1 MKKRCTNSCYFTM
14 VAKGEDGKSVKV
26 SPLKLESEFENKLY
40 DATLMRKEMRKE
52 ITVRNKNILFSV
64 FSFCEI
70 ANDVLCFIGKKN

>member
-1 MKKRCTNSCYFTM
+1 M

-52 ITVRNKNILFSV
+52 ITVRNKNITA
-64 FSFCEI
+64 EI
-70 ANDVLCFIGKKN
+70 PDHNPNISY